1 MLRLEIKSK
10 GISFRELIYDL
21 FKSVK
26 HRHRNYEQCSKKTSI
41 YGVLLTKNIS
51 HPDGSYLAVTGPYCR
66 IFSRTTVLNSSEN
79 VSVMTTKK
87 SKGCW
92 GWNGIVFSTLEETKE
107 T

>member
-1 MLRLEIKSK
+1 MNNVQRKRQYMVFSQK
-10 GISFRELIYDL
+10 G
-21 FKSVK
+21 
-26 HRHRNYEQCSKKTSI
+26 
-41 YGVLLTKNIS
+41 LTKNIS
-51 HPDGSYLAVTGPYCR
+51 HPDGSYLEVTGPYCR